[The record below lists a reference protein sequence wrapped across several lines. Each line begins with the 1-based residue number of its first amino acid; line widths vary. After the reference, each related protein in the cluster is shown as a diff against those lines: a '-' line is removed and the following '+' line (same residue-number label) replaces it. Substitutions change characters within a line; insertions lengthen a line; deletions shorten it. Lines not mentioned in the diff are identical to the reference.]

1 MALLSEDEDPV
12 AYERVLNKHK
22 ESLKTREV
30 IRNFSERFQTEFD
43 AISETQS
50 MESMLK
56 FLKNEM

>member
-30 IRNFSERFQTEFD
+30 IRKVSERF
-43 AISETQS
+43 
-50 MESMLK
+50 
-56 FLKNEM
+56 